1 MVSSLLLES
10 NNSSFVFSD
19 EGIASVYK
27 HPLQKIKNKQLIRM
41 PIDKLF
47 LSHK

>member
-1 MVSSLLLES
+1 MSSLLLES

-27 HPLQKIKNKQLIRM
+27 HPLQKINKKQLNTVTIE
-41 PIDKLF
+41 II
-47 LSHK
+47 